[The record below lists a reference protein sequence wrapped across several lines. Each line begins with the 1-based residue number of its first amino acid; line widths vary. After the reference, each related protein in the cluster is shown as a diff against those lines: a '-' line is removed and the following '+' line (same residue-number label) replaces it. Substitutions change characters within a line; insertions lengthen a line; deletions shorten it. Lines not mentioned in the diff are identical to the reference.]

1 MKFSLQL
8 SRHSVTFHCC
18 MNQPEKLSKHVVPHN
33 SKYCSIDAFCTKSPK
48 TVVVARLVT
57 FPRPCGHSTFHPAV
71 YSLTNEQLVARRPAD
86 KYLMPVR
93 SIRTFIELYS
103 PVLYGSAWPRNC
115 RYHLSNIAASSGLE
129 QVVRP
134 ITNSSVLQSFVSD
147 GGFRKRFGAC
157 SVFDYKKGLQ
167 LAVRRGTNSVTDT
180 ANWWDFCQPF
190 VTNLYDKVTTVVSHK
205 YTNSF
210 ICVQVNTCKR
220 FNARCFDTS
229 MFVSHNIQYTLYSQI
244 RLTVLTT

>member
-134 ITNSSVLQSFVSD
+134 ITNSSVLQSATI
-147 GGFRKRFGAC
+147 KRAC
-157 SVFDYKKGLQ
+157 SWPSGVGRTQLQ
-167 LAVRRGTNSVTDT
+167 ELLIDEIFVNHSSRTYTIKSRC
-180 ANWWDFCQPF
+180 CQPQIYEF
-190 VTNLYDKVTTVVSHK
+190 VHMYASE
-205 YTNSF
+205 Y
-210 ICVQVNTCKR
+210 
-220 FNARCFDTS
+220 
-229 MFVSHNIQYTLYSQI
+229 M
-244 RLTVLTT
+244 